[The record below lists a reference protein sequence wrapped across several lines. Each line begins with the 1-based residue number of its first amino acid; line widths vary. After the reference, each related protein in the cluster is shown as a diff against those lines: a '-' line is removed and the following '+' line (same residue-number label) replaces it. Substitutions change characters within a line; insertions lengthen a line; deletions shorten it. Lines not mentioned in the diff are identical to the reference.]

1 MLPFE
6 KKNEK
11 HTQLPS
17 DVLTP
22 NATIDSL
29 SREIKSFTG
38 VSADAPYEPPPHPEI
53 NLPNYKMTIDESV
66 DLLVSELRKAGLERR
81 EGAPGLYLLRLHGFG
96 ALLHARARNRLSRPQ
111 AREYPPR

>member
-66 DLLVSELRKAGLERR
+66 DLLVSELRKAGVLSGGPTNPMGLPMPSGYDGYFLED
-81 EGAPGLYLLRLHGFG
+81 ELLV
-96 ALLHARARNRLSRPQ
+96 
-111 AREYPPR
+111 